1 MEAEMPRSK
10 SSIFLMSVLLAMAN
24 CSIQAVSTSKRY
36 AALAVVP
43 KHGAQYHGFAEA
55 ENRRLAI
62 AKALKSC
69 GNRGCTVVQTYRP
82 GECVNIVLGNE
93 QIWWDN
99 QTFTMKAKTLLM
111 QHCRGLDRNCRV
123 LVAKCLPR

>member
-1 MEAEMPRSK
+1 MQRLK
-10 SSIFLMSVLLAMAN
+10 SSIFLASLFLVMASS
-24 CSIQAVSTSKRY
+24 SIQAANASKRY

-43 KHGAQYHGFAEA
+43 KHGAQYHGYAEA
-55 ENRRLAI
+55 ENRRLAN

-99 QTFTMKAKTLLM
+99 QTFTMKAKTPLM
-111 QHCRGLDRNCRV
+111 QHCRSFDRSCRV
-123 LVAKCLPR
+123 LVAKCLAR